1 MNKVVVS
8 GNSSSINI
16 CQKKKSSSINIIT
29 EDFSFHT
36 CDFNRLKVRFASTKP
51 FFKGRNGNSRDEK
64 EKQGGGK
71 RNLPNIVGSPATP
84 PEPLSPHFNLETNF
98 MFLFF

>member
-36 CDFNRLKVRFASTKP
+36 CDFNRLKVRFASTTP

-64 EKQGGGK
+64 EKQGVG
-71 RNLPNIVGSPATP
+71 REIFQTLWAVQLPHPNP
-84 PEPLSPHFNLETNF
+84 
-98 MFLFF
+98 